1 MASSQLSTNAD
12 GNNHTKNNEGNNGN
26 HMDNDEPYA
35 QDVNMGTTDSQPS
48 DKEISD
54 RHKAQIAHASSLCV
68 NIVTAVLA
76 VFSTNNSRNGSDIGS
91 HSGSTPSDILV
102 AHLTDAIRLFCSVPT
117 NDDLSMTGTHA
128 TVSPFDLRTV
138 INQLPTVVTDSEL
151 NNELSAV
158 EAQLNQLRSVVGS
171 HLSSR
176 DNCLQWKLPSSR
188 DFQDRVMNIVPGLT
202 CFCIYDT
209 QEPYDELIS
218 AFKVRQG
225 LPVTGSQHDAIR
237 LNSCEEVD
245 REEHV
250 DWKACQTLDRIVLT
264 LFDATR
270 PIRSID
276 EINKEKEAA
285 ARKAEAVESKKTS
298 SSSAAASQQNAFNRT
313 QRRPVTSRPP
323 AQHVDDYTATPTAP
337 YPAGMHSAAPR
348 PAGRGGKPGPSRAPS
363 KHVDDF
369 MANQKPAY
377 PVIGTTAHTAAH
389 TAHPVQASPPVAA
402 AANTPSASGPI
413 SNRRDS
419 GLAPHGHGSEPNY
432 PHQAAA
438 SNLNQSGVGSAAGST
453 SFVAS
458 HPAPAAASSQFGY
471 DPASPWPS
479 QGYSQES
486 IHPHRRGEPEST
498 GAPHDP
504 RFREHHLNQQPNP
517 SAYVPE
523 PMQGSHQYGVDSASP
538 RITSAAPLGHPSQ
551 SSTVLPGVTMSTPLA
566 GQVAA
571 PAGGQVP
578 FNPLL
583 SLNLALNQTLGQR
596 GVGLTNPLEAIQALT
611 AMSGGQ
617 LPANL
622 LSSVQLLTGLQ
633 QKGAF
638 TLPQQQQQQ
647 PAVQQPHMHTTP
659 SLVPQQQ
666 SPHPMYQPSLQLP
679 VHPAQT
685 GRPQTAYASA
695 SPLAAGTP
703 TATAAPTAAGT
714 GTAAGSMSPALL
726 AAVLNPNASLSSQDI
741 QQIVADPRSLQDPRI
756 KQKLAKFL
764 SQNPDLLNKI
774 MKK

>member
-1 MASSQLSTNAD
+1 
-12 GNNHTKNNEGNNGN
+12 
-26 HMDNDEPYA
+26 
-35 QDVNMGTTDSQPS
+35 MGTDDSQPRTEQMS
-48 DKEISD
+48 N
-54 RHKAQIAHASSLCV
+54 RHRAQINHASSLCV
-68 NIVTAVLA
+68 DIVTAVLF
-76 VFSTNNSRNGSDIGS
+76 VFSPNHSSGGTEIGS
-91 HSGSTPSDILV
+91 HTGSTPSDILV
-102 AHLTDAIRLFCSVPT
+102 SHLTDAIKLFCSVPT
-117 NDDLSMTGTHA
+117 NEPDVQAMAGSHE
-128 TVSPFDLRTV
+128 TVSLFHLRAV
-138 INQLPTVVTDSEL
+138 SNNLPTVVIRKLSEI
-151 NNELSAV
+151 ES
-158 EAQLNQLRSVVGS
+158 QLNQLRSAVGS
-171 HLSSR
+171 HVSSR

-202 CFCIYDT
+202 CFNIYDT
-209 QEPYDELIS
+209 QEPFDELTS

-225 LPVTGSQHDAIR
+225 LPVAVSPLDAIR
-237 LNSCEEVD
+237 LGSYEEVD
-245 REEHV
+245 LEEHV

-285 ARKAEAVESKKTS
+285 ARKAEAVDSKKAPA
-298 SSSAAASQQNAFNRT
+298 SSSAVSSSQPNAFNRT

-323 AQHVDDYTATPTAP
+323 AQHVDDYTAPPTAGP
-337 YPAGMHSAAPR
+337 YPGAMHNAAPR

-377 PVIGTTAHTAAH
+377 PVIGTTAHTSH
-389 TAHPVQASPPVAA
+389 TPHPVQASPPVSAA
-402 AANTPSASGPI
+402 VNTPSSASGPTN
-413 SNRRDS
+413 NRRDS
-419 GLAPHGHGSEPNY
+419 SIAPHGHGSEPNY
-432 PHQAAA
+432 PHQTAA
-438 SNLNQSGVGSAAGST
+438 SYLNQSGVGSGAAST
-453 SFVAS
+453 SFMAS
-458 HPAPAAASSQFGY
+458 HPSPAAASSQFGY
-471 DPASPWPS
+471 DPTSPWPS

-486 IHPHRRGEPEST
+486 THPHRRAEPEST

-523 PMQGSHQYGVDSASP
+523 PMQVSHQYGVDSASP

-566 GQVAA
+566 GQAA
-571 PAGGQVP
+571 VPAAGQVP

-638 TLPQQQQQQ
+638 TLPQQPQQQQ
-647 PAVQQPHMHTTP
+647 QVLPQPQMHTTP
-659 SLVPQQQ
+659 PSLIPQQQ
-666 SPHPMYQPSLQLP
+666 SPHPMYHQPSLQLP
-679 VHPAQT
+679 VHPTQT
-685 GRPQTAYASA
+685 GRPQTGYASA
-695 SPLAAGTP
+695 SPLATGTP
-703 TATAAPTAAGT
+703 TAAPT
-714 GTAAGSMSPALL
+714 GTATGSMSPALL